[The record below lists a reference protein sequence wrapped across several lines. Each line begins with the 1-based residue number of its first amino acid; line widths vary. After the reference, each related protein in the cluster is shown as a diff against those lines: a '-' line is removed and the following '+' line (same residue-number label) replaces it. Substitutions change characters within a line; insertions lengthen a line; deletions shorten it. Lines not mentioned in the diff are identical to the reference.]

1 MKIPVIITFE
11 GFESTQAIEDQ
22 IRQQAAKLET
32 YFDRL
37 TSCRVSLRCPH
48 QHKHRGRLYSVRID
62 MTVPDAEI
70 VVNKRHDLD
79 HSHEDLNVAIHD
91 SFDAAR
97 RQLQDYVRKM
107 RSQVKGHTR
116 NKAGNSAAEV

>member
-1 MKIPVIITFE
+1 MKIPMIIAFE

-22 IRQQAAKLET
+22 IRRQAAKLDT

-48 QHKHRGRLYSVRID
+48 QHKQRGRLYSVRID
-62 MTVPDAEI
+62 MTAPDAEI

-79 HSHEDLNVAIHD
+79 HSHEDLNVAIRD
-91 SFDAAR
+91 AFDAAR

-107 RSQVKGHTR
+107 RFDVKGHSR
-116 NKAGNSAAEV
+116 NKTGSSAAEV

>member
-1 MKIPVIITFE
+1 MKIPMIIAFE

-22 IRQQAAKLET
+22 IRRQAAKLDT

-48 QHKHRGRLYSVRID
+48 HHKQRGRLYSVRID

-79 HSHEDLNVAIHD
+79 HSHEDLNVAIRD
-91 SFDAAR
+91 AFDAAR

-107 RSQVKGHTR
+107 RSDVKGHSR
-116 NKAGNSAAEV
+116 NKTGSSAAEV